1 MLDSVIVGGLNHDLR
16 AKKIITLGLGEMF
29 ERRALPRFSNE
40 KKNWRQC
47 MERIDRDV

>member
-29 ERRALPRFSNE
+29 ERGLYQDFRMKKKIGDNVWNE
-40 KKNWRQC
+40 
-47 MERIDRDV
+47 